1 MPELI
6 TIQNLSKSYKSRKAI
21 DNISFSVQE
30 GAIFGFIGP
39 NGAGKTTTI
48 KILTTL
54 LTPNSG
60 SVTIAGLDA
69 LKDRAAVRRKIG
81 YVPDFFGVYNDM
93 STWEYLDFF
102 AGCYHIPLNERPPL
116 IGDLLTLIDLTH
128 RRDDPVGGLSRGM
141 KQRLGLARA
150 LVHDPQILVLD
161 EPASGLDPR
170 ARVEFRALLKELQ
183 RMGKTIF
190 FSSHILA
197 DVDELCSDVGII
209 EAGKI
214 VTYNSLESLRAQMK
228 AHRTLY
234 ITILGDHPSGAAQGR
249 LDAAQLALSFAPE
262 IGEVNHRQNAQGDL
276 ELELDFTGDKQA
288 VSALIARLVKADIP
302 LLAFREEAES
312 LEEMFMKLTEGI
324 VS

>member
-1 MPELI
+1 MPDLI
-6 TIQNLSKSYKSRKAI
+6 IVQNLSKSYKSRKAI
-21 DNISFSVQE
+21 DNISFSVQK

-54 LTPNSG
+54 LRPNSG

-69 LKDRAAVRRKIG
+69 LRDRAAVRREIG

-102 AGCYHIPLNERPPL
+102 AGCYHIPLPERPAL
-116 IGDLLTLIDLTH
+116 IGDLLALIDLTH

-150 LVHDPQILVLD
+150 LVHDPQLLVLD

-170 ARVEFRALLKELQ
+170 ARVEFRALLQELQ
-183 RMGKTIF
+183 KMGKTIF

-209 EAGKI
+209 EAGQI
-214 VTYNSLESLRAQMK
+214 VIYSNLENLRAKMK

-234 ITILGDHPSGAAQGR
+234 ITILGDH
-249 LDAAQLALSFAPE
+249 LDAAQLTLSFAPE
-262 IGEVNHRQNAQGDL
+262 VGDVKHRQNAQGDL
-276 ELELDFTGDKQA
+276 ELELDFNGDKQA

-302 LLAFREEAES
+302 LLAFREEVES
-312 LEEMFMKLTEGI
+312 LEDMFMKLTEGI